1 MFSITA
7 TQASVLSIPATYAT
21 AFGFIFS
28 YGKLLVA
35 MAESRLL
42 PRPLRVR
49 HYKTHAPYWSLI
61 LGSVVGYGLCL
72 LIYYQPSIGA
82 KLFNVC
88 ILSAFVAYTAQC
100 VGYIMLSTKYKN
112 LPREFRSPLGI
123 YGAVYSMFVW
133 LLASVSIVGFQKDD
147 GFAISVFVGMC
158 IFFSIFYH
166 VYSKNRQTFSEEE
179 RKILFVAHVINC
191 KYHLYTDVD
200 AALRVC
206 LC

>member
-1 MFSITA
+1 M
-7 TQASVLSIPATYAT
+7 
-21 AFGFIFS
+21 
-28 YGKLLVA
+28 
-35 MAESRLL
+35 
-42 PRPLRVR
+42 
-49 HYKTHAPYWSLI
+49 
-61 LGSVVGYGLCL
+61 
-72 LIYYQPSIGA
+72 
-82 KLFNVC
+82 
-88 ILSAFVAYTAQC
+88 
-100 VGYIMLSTKYKN
+100 
-112 LPREFRSPLGI
+112 
-123 YGAVYSMFVW
+123 
-133 LLASVSIVGFQKDD
+133 GFQKDD